1 MTSDKHI
8 QVKAPSS
15 KSLSHRALIAGA
27 MSPETTVVLDPLDS
41 NDINRT
47 MDCLVTMGAKI
58 DINGSATTVSGFS
71 GGPKGGLSEP
81 AVLEMRDSGTTC
93 RLITAVAAAG
103 KGLFRVQGTPR
114 MHQRPISAL
123 TAAIRSQGIGV
134 TFAGRQGYPPLTIES
149 KGFIGGNVDISLED
163 SSQYLSGL
171 LLAAP
176 LAREEMIINVIGRKA
191 VSWPYVALTL
201 AVMEG
206 FRVPFSVETFSDG
219 KWLTADW
226 KKLTR
231 VIPGEIRFRIQPST
245 YNCEEFKVEADWSSA
260 SYFAAAG
267 AVGTKPVEINGVSVD
282 SMQGDRAILDILKEM
297 GANIEYDSHGITV
310 HPSKLQGVEVDMGLC
325 PDLVPTVCAV
335 AAFAEGPTVIKNVAH
350 LRIKECDR
358 LEASANEVIRAGGQA
373 EVYKDSIKVIPG
385 TFKKGQKIVFSTYDD
400 HRLAMS
406 TAIYG
411 LAGLKSVA
419 EDPGCVA
426 KSFPG
431 FWDEWKKVLKGNG
444 CI

>member
-27 MSPETTVVLDPLDS
+27 MSPEPTVVLEPLDS

-47 MDCLVTMGAKI
+47 MDCLSTMGAKF
-58 DINGSATTVSGFS
+58 DINGSATTVSGFVD
-71 GGPKGGLSEP
+71 GPRGGLSEP
-81 AVLEMRDSGTTC
+81 AILEMRDSGTTC

-123 TAAIRSQGIGV
+123 TAAIRSQGGEV
-134 TFAGRQGYPPLTIES
+134 TFAGRQGYPPMTIDS
-149 KGFIGGNVDISLED
+149 KGFAGGSVDISLED

-171 LLAAP
+171 LLSAP
-176 LAREEMIINVIGRKA
+176 LAREEMIINVTGRKA

-201 AVMEG
+201 SVMEG
-206 FRVPFSVETFSDG
+206 FRVPFTVEILKNG
-219 KWLTADW
+219 NWEAEDW
-226 KKLTR
+226 KKITQ
-231 VIPGEIRFRIQPST
+231 VVPGEIRFRVKPSQ
-245 YNCEEFKVEADWSSA
+245 YDCNEFRVESDWSSA

-267 AVGTKPVEINGVSVD
+267 AVGTKPVMIKGVSVD
-282 SMQGDRAILDILKEM
+282 SMQGDRAILDILTKM
-297 GANIEYDSHGITV
+297 GAQIDCDKKGVLV
-310 HPSKLQGVEVDMGLC
+310 HPSKLKGVEVDMGLC

-358 LEASANEVIRAGGQA
+358 LEASATELIRAGGKA
-373 EVYKDSIKVIPG
+373 EVFKDSIKVIPG
-385 TFKKGQKIVFSTYDD
+385 ELKKGERIVFSTYDD

-411 LAGLKSVA
+411 LAGINAVA

-444 CI
+444 C

>member
-8 QVKAPSS
+8 KIKAPSS

-27 MSPETTVVLDPLDS
+27 MSPEPTVVLEPLDS

-47 MDCLVTMGAKI
+47 MDCLVAMGAHI
-58 DINGSATTVSGFS
+58 EINGSATTVSGFS
-71 GGPKGGLSEP
+71 GGPRGGQSEP
-81 AVLEMRDSGTTC
+81 AILEMRDSGTTC

-123 TAAIRSQGIGV
+123 AAAIRSQGVVV

-149 KGFIGGNVDISLED
+149 KGFVGGNVDISLED

-171 LLAAP
+171 LLSAP
-176 LAREEMIINVIGRKA
+176 LAREEMVISIIGRKA

-201 AVMEG
+201 EVMEC
-206 FRVPFSVETFSDG
+206 FRIPFNVEVLKNG
-219 KWLTADW
+219 KWEIADW
-226 KKLTR
+226 KKITR
-231 VIPGEIRFRIQPST
+231 VIPGEIRFRVQPST
-245 YNCEEFKVEADWSSA
+245 YNCEEFRVEADWSSA

-267 AVGTKPVEINGVSVD
+267 AVGRKPVEISGVSVN
-282 SMQGDRAILDILKEM
+282 SMQGDRAILDILKSM
-297 GANIEYDSHGITV
+297 GAKIDFDNHGITV
-310 HPSKLQGVEVDMGLC
+310 HPSKLKGVEVDMGLC
-325 PDLVPTVCAV
+325 PDLVPTVCAT
-335 AAFAEGPTVIKNVAH
+335 ATFAEGPTLIKNVAH

-358 LEASANEVIRAGGQA
+358 LAACASEVIRAGGKA

-385 TFKKGQKIVFSTYDD
+385 EFKKGGKIVFSSYDD

-411 LAGLKSVA
+411 LAGIKAVA
-419 EDPGCVA
+419 EEPGCVA

-444 CI
+444 C